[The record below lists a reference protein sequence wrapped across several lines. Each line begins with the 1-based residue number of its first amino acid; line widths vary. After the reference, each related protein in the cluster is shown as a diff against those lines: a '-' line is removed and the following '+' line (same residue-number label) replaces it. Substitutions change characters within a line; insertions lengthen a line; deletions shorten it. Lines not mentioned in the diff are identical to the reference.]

1 MLLNNK
7 VTIVTGG
14 ASGIGEATSRRFAQ
28 EGAAVVVADTRL
40 GKAETVA
47 ADINDNGGHA
57 VAIEVDVADTD
68 SVAALVDFAVTEF
81 GRLDVM
87 FNNAGTLRPGT
98 VLELDVDDWD
108 LVMAVNVR
116 SVYLG
121 GKFAIPAMLASGGGS
136 IITVPVMIFLGVP
149 GPIANG
155 TNRIAILA
163 QNIAA
168 ISTFKRHGLY
178 DFKLAFSLAACA
190 LPGALVGAWVGVNLS
205 GERFNQ
211 VLAGHLVIDAKH
223 EPAHRPIGLPLQLAG
238 PAGDRRLDLGT
249 AFGVEIGDGVPLR
262 MGGDHLGLKHA
273 AGLRTD
279 RKERAVGGA
288 ALLAE
293 GGQHDVHDLV
303 EMVGIAAMGS
313 ADTRVRVTLAHHHC
327 GD

>member
-57 VAIEVDVADTD
+57 VAIEVDVAEAD
-68 SVAALVDFAVTEF
+68 SVAALVDSAVTEF

-136 IITVPVMIFLGVP
+136 II
-149 GPIANG
+149 
-155 TNRIAILA
+155 NRIH
-163 QNIAA
+163 
-168 ISTFKRHGLY
+168 F
-178 DFKLAFSLAACA
+178 
-190 LPGALVGAWVGVNLS
+190 
-205 GERFNQ
+205 
-211 VLAGHLVIDAKH
+211 
-223 EPAHRPIGLPLQLAG
+223 
-238 PAGDRRLDLGT
+238 
-249 AFGVEIGDGVPLR
+249 
-262 MGGDHLGLKHA
+262 
-273 AGLRTD
+273 
-279 RKERAVGGA
+279 
-288 ALLAE
+288 
-293 GGQHDVHDLV
+293 
-303 EMVGIAAMGS
+303 
-313 ADTRVRVTLAHHHC
+313 RVTRRRRRCCLRR
-327 GD
+327 

>member
-57 VAIEVDVADTD
+57 VAIEVDVAEAD
-68 SVAALVDFAVTEF
+68 SVAALVDSAVTEF

-136 IITVPVMIFLGVP
+136 IINISSISGLVGQPTIQPVYNASKGAVRIFTKSTAVQYGKYGIRANSIHPGAIDTDMISHRIQGEESKNRIKNTVPLQRVAK
-149 GPIANG
+149 PIE
-155 TNRIAILA
+155 IA
-163 QNIAA
+163 
-168 ISTFKRHGLY
+168 Y
-178 DFKLAFSLAACA
+178 
-190 LPGALVGAWVGVNLS
+190 GAL
-205 GERFNQ
+205 F
-211 VLAGHLVIDAKH
+211 LASEESSYMTGSEMVID
-223 EPAHRPIGLPLQLAG
+223 GGVTAG
-238 PAGDRRLDLGT
+238 APNT
-249 AFGVEIGDGVPLR
+249 
-262 MGGDHLGLKHA
+262 
-273 AGLRTD
+273 
-279 RKERAVGGA
+279 
-288 ALLAE
+288 
-293 GGQHDVHDLV
+293 
-303 EMVGIAAMGS
+303 S
-313 ADTRVRVTLAHHHC
+313 ANS
-327 GD
+327 